1 MENLEDIIIIGGG
14 PAGYTAAIYAARE
27 DFKPLVISGS
37 QAGGQLM
44 LTSAV
49 DNYPGFPDG
58 VLGPDLMDLFRK
70 QAERFGARLI
80 NDDVTEVD
88 FTKRPFRVLVG
99 QKEYNAKCV
108 IIALGASA
116 KWLGIE
122 SEKKFIGKGISS
134 CATCDA
140 PFFRNKNVV
149 AVGGGDTA
157 MEDSLFLTKFASTV
171 TLIHRKDSFRASK
184 IMQQKVLAN
193 PKIKVIF
200 NSVVEE
206 VLGTEKVNGVK
217 IKNVLTGEVTTLST
231 DGLFVAIGHSPNTSI
246 LKGKLKLDDL
256 GYVIA
261 KDEVKTEIKGV
272 FVAGDVADRVYR
284 QAITA
289 AGSGSKAALEARNY
303 LQNLKES

>member
-1 MENLEDIIIIGGG
+1 MENTEELIIIGGG
-14 PAGYTAAIYAARE
+14 PAGYTAAIYTARE

-70 QAERFGARLI
+70 QAERFGARFL
-80 NDDVTEVD
+80 NEDVTD
-88 FTKRPFRVLVG
+88 IDLTKQPFKISVG
-99 QKEYNAKCV
+99 SKDYHAKCI

-116 KWLGIE
+116 KWLNIE
-122 SEKKFIGKGISS
+122 SEQRLIGKGISS

-140 PFFRNKNVV
+140 PFYKNKDVV

-157 MEDSLFLTKFASTV
+157 MEDSLFLTKFAKSV
-171 TLIHRKDSFRASK
+171 TLVHRKDNFRASK
-184 IMQQKVLAN
+184 IMQQRVLAN

-200 NSVVEE
+200 NSVIEE
-206 VLGTEKVNGVK
+206 VLGKEKVNGVK
-217 IKNVLTGEVTTLST
+217 IKNVLTNKVTNLAT

-246 LKGKLKLDDL
+246 LMGKLKLDDQ
-256 GYVIA
+256 GYIIT
-261 KDEVKTEIKGV
+261 KDEVKTDIDGV
-272 FVAGDVADRVYR
+272 FVAGDVADKVYR
-284 QAITA
+284 QAVTA

-303 LQNLKES
+303 LQNLK